1 MNKLIKEL
9 IYRQT
14 KINSNEWVDNDTLE
28 LASQFMFY
36 IKDNYKS
43 LYDNTWICKLDE
55 DHYVNGIDLDKYSVI
70 IDLSWPKTSI
80 SNYGVY
86 VLTDEDL
93 IKESGKN
100 KAEMNVTDEDIINED
115 IYEGIVELF
124 EGIDLSSL

>member
-55 DHYVNGIDLDKYSVI
+55 DHYVNGIDLNKYSVI

-80 SNYGVY
+80 SSYGVY
-86 VLTDEDL
+86 VLTDENL

-100 KAEMNVTDEDIINED
+100 KAEMDVTDEDTIDED

-124 EGIDLSSL
+124 EGIDLNSL

>member
-43 LYDNTWICKLDE
+43 LYDNAWICKLDE

-80 SNYGVY
+80 SSYGIY
-86 VLTDEDL
+86 VLTDENL